1 MNWENRDINVVKQ
14 TGTPKF
20 SKPDDIKTPLR
31 LFGSLFDDVLVDMI
45 VGYNKHC
52 RVIESLMPRSDRES
66 HAS

>member
-1 MNWENRDINVVKQ
+1 MKWENRDINVVKQ

-31 LFGSLFDDVLVDMI
+31 LFGSFFDDTLVDMI
-45 VGYNKHC
+45 VGYNKCC
-52 RVIESLMPRSDRES
+52 RVIESLMPRSHKES

>member
-1 MNWENRDINVVKQ
+1 MKWENRDINVVKQ

-45 VGYNKHC
+45 VGYNKYYK
-52 RVIESLMPRSDRES
+52 VIESLMPRSDRES